1 MQEVQKN
8 NKKETRAF
16 AEIIESSLQ
25 GWVAQTWQWDNFPP
39 FGSLVSVE
47 QGSRIYI
54 GLVHQVKTGS
64 IDPVRAPFAYQ
75 KTEQELLQEQ
85 PQIFE
90 FLKTTFSCLSLGY
103 LEKEGYLEKKSYLEK
118 GGSPEG
124 GKLFYTLA
132 PEPTKIH
139 AFVTPAS
146 AQLSTQFYS
155 SPDYLH
161 LLFGFAHQIENID
174 ELLLAL
180 LKNKAQLQLLTVA
193 HLERFMATY
202 ALLTGNDYR
211 RIKLFL
217 QRVQRLSASPT
228 ALKA

>member
-1 MQEVQKN
+1 MQENKTENKLQKN
-8 NKKETRAF
+8 NNAF

-25 GWVAQTWQWDNFPP
+25 GWVAQSWQWDNFPP
-39 FGSLVSVE
+39 FGSLVSVQ
-47 QGSRIYI
+47 QGARTCI

-103 LEKEGYLEKKSYLEK
+103 LENGM
-118 GGSPEG
+118 
-124 GKLFYTLA
+124 LFYTLA

-146 AQLSTQFYS
+146 AQLSTQFYE

-161 LLFGFAHQIENID
+161 LLFGFAHQVENID

-180 LKNKAQLQLLTVA
+180 LKNKVQLQLLTA
-193 HLERFMATY
+193 THLEGFMATY

-217 QRVQRLSASPT
+217 QRVQRVLRS
-228 ALKA
+228 